1 MCSLYDARGS
11 VGRFCFL
18 ICSFVLL
25 GVIPAFAA
33 DARYAAIKKL
43 ARNEFQNDCNEFN
56 VETEPGGSKMKEGDR
71 LRFNLAM
78 SVVKLESAIKKA
90 GYDLSGFNE
99 AIKTFEN
106 KSLEK
111 GRIITESARREDYE
125 LIRYPYAALNQEA
138 ERQRR
143 AKPKLAKFH
152 VEGGCGAGEVPVF
165 FDRSPNLHSA
175 KLIRAGFLVLCALD
189 IKNGTDPHKR
199 SLTDCNWEPIA
210 FKKANSLSG
219 RYVIW
224 SYWADGS
231 CSASTQDIG
240 YFDTRKVAPD
250 QLRYPLEKTD
260 RTCRQ

>member
-1 MCSLYDARGS
+1 
-11 VGRFCFL
+11 
-18 ICSFVLL
+18 
-25 GVIPAFAA
+25 
-33 DARYAAIKKL
+33 
-43 ARNEFQNDCNEFN
+43 
-56 VETEPGGSKMKEGDR
+56 MKEGDR

-165 FDRSPNLHSA
+165 FRSFPKFALSEIDPSWIPCTLRARYQKRDGPAQAEFDRLQLGADRLQKSKLPVRTLCHLVVLGRWLVQRQHTRYRLFRHPKGCTGPTALSP
-175 KLIRAGFLVLCALD
+175 
-189 IKNGTDPHKR
+189 
-199 SLTDCNWEPIA
+199 
-210 FKKANSLSG
+210 
-219 RYVIW
+219 
-224 SYWADGS
+224 
-231 CSASTQDIG
+231 
-240 YFDTRKVAPD
+240 
-250 QLRYPLEKTD
+250 
-260 RTCRQ
+260 